1 MAKKVEIELDVKGN
15 IVESTKNLRA
25 LKTELKNV
33 AAGTAEWNKIK
44 NDIRDVEDAL
54 ESAGQSSED
63 FKGLLE
69 NAPGPL
75 GMLGGAIKKVEL
87 ATKSWGAAL
96 KATGIGLLVSLIG
109 GLVAAFSQ
117 TEGSLKKLEPLLIGM
132 EKIFGGIV
140 EIAMPLVDMFLDLA
154 LKALPYVTKGI
165 GMVYSAFAGLFTYF
179 KEVGTGVAKFWKGVF
194 TLDYKSIEEG
204 VKQIGGSFGKVA
216 DSYTDSMKRF
226 EEGTKKQTKTQKENA
241 AKQKEN
247 AAKQKEIDD
256 KALQDKLKRMEAEDK
271 IDEATLEKM
280 KAEAMALATTEQQ
293 KLDIEEKFAKKS
305 YEQRKKNLLEKQ
317 AQYKKDTDEYKSY
330 TADLIKLDAEY
341 TSTKTANDEK
351 QKQLDI
357 TKRKEFFEK
366 DKSIYQSQVDERQRT
381 QATADEKEL
390 QALDIKLKM
399 GQIKEYQ
406 YQQELYILKQRQLVN
421 KMDQLKK
428 EEQDEKDHYNKLYS
442 DNKIN
447 KEDYEN
453 KLIELT
459 KVYGDKRIETL
470 KAQGENEFTNAV
482 NLANQLVAT
491 KEYEKNAIIAL
502 EEAKIN
508 AVATL
513 GNILTQ
519 LAGQNKTIAILGLAV
534 SQGAAIADILTK
546 FFRTKAGLI
555 ADKALYAAMIPN
567 PFTAAIGIAGVA
579 ATTAGLTAN
588 TIGMAAGLAGVATA
602 VAQGVAAING
612 KGGGTGNATNGQSGP
627 AGNSAQ
633 ALGRNYGDG
642 GMINGPLHAQGGV
655 MINAE
660 GGEAV
665 MTRGAVTMFG
675 PLLSALNQ
683 AGGGTSFSQAAMGGS
698 RFDSPNV
705 SAPAQQASPMIMKT
719 YVVENELTTAQHKQ
733 ARLKDLSTL

>member
-44 NDIRDVEDAL
+44 NDIRDIEDAL

-75 GMLGGAIKKVEL
+75 GVLGGAIKKVEL

-109 GLVAAFSQ
+109 GLVAAFAS

-140 EIAMPLVDMFLDLA
+140 EMAQPLLDIILDLG
-154 LKALPYVTKGI
+154 LKALPFVTDAFKN
-165 GMVYSAFAGLFTYF
+165 VYSAVFSVFQSLGKLGQAVMKLIKGDFAGAWETA
-179 KEVGTGVAKFWKGVF
+179 KESVTKFGENFEQNQKNFEKGAS
-194 TLDYKSIEEG
+194 K
-204 VKQIGGSFGKVA
+204 
-216 DSYTDSMKRF
+216 M
-226 EEGTKKQTKTQKENA
+226 TKTQKENA
-241 AKQKEN
+241 G
-247 AAKQKEIDD
+247 KQKEIDD

-271 IDEATLEKM
+271 LDEAKMEKM
-280 KAEAMALATTEQQ
+280 KAEALALAKTEQQ
-293 KLDIEEKFAKKS
+293 KLDVEEAFAKKS
-305 YEQRKKNLLEKQ
+305 YDLRKKDLEDKR
-317 AQYKKDTDEYKSY
+317 ALYKNGSDDYKNY

-341 TSTKTANDEK
+341 TNQKTANDEK

-366 DKSIYQSQVDERQRT
+366 DKAIYQSQIDERQRT

-421 KMDQLKK
+421 KMNQLNK

-470 KAQGENEFTNAV
+470 KLQGENEFTNAV

-508 AVATL
+508 AVSAL

-546 FFRTKAGLI
+546 FFRTKAALI

-567 PFTAAIGIAGVA
+567 PFTAPIGIAGVA

-602 VAQGVAAING
+602 VAQGISAING
-612 KGGGTGNATNGQSGP
+612 KGGGTGSSTNNQSGP

-633 ALGRNYGDG
+633 ALGKNYGDG
-642 GMINGPLHAQGGV
+642 GMIDGPRHAQGGTL
-655 MINAE
+655 INAE

-665 MTRGAVTMFG
+665 MTRGAVTMFA

-683 AGGGTSFSQAAMGGS
+683 AGGGTSFAPNALTT
-698 RFDSPNV
+698 RYDAPNV
-705 SAPAQQASPMIMKT
+705 SNPAQEQSPVIMKT
-719 YVVENELTTAQHKQ
+719 YVVSNELTTEAEKQ

>member
-15 IVESTKNLRA
+15 IVESTKNLKA
-25 LKTELKNV
+25 LKAQLKDV

-75 GMLGGAIKKVEL
+75 GVLGGAIKKVEL

-96 KATGIGLLVSLIG
+96 KATGIGLIVSLIG

-117 TEGSLKKLEPLLIGM
+117 TEGSLKKLEPLLIGL

-140 EIAMPLVDMFLDLA
+140 EMAMPLVDMILELG
-154 LKALPYVTKGI
+154 LKALPFVTDAFKN
-165 GMVYSAFAGLFTYF
+165 VYSAVFSVFQSLGKLGQAVMKLIKGDFAGAWETAKESVTKFGENFTQNQKNF
-179 KEVGTGVAKFWKGVF
+179 EKGAAK
-194 TLDYKSIEEG
+194 I
-204 VKQIGGSFGKVA
+204 
-216 DSYTDSMKRF
+216 
-226 EEGTKKQTKTQKENA
+226 TKT
-241 AKQKEN
+241 QKEN

-256 KALQDKLKRMEAEDK
+256 KILQDKLKRMEAEDK

-305 YEQRKKNLLEKQ
+305 YDLRKKDLEDKR
-317 AQYKKDTDEYKSY
+317 ALYKKGSDDYKNY

-341 TSTKTANDEK
+341 TNTKTANDEK
-351 QKQLDI
+351 QRQLDD
-357 TKRKEFFEK
+357 TKKKEFFDK
-366 DKSIYQSQVDERQRT
+366 DKARYQSQLDTRLRDT
-381 QATADEKEL
+381 DIANEKEL
-390 QALDIKLKM
+390 QALDVKLKK

-406 YQQELYILKQRQLVN
+406 YQQELYILKQRQLQDKMSQLN
-421 KMDQLKK
+421 KEKTD
-428 EEQDEKDHYNKLYS
+428 EEDYYTDLYNRG
-442 DNKIN
+442 KIK
-447 KEDYEN
+447 KEDYLTQLQE
-453 KLIELT
+453 IE
-459 KVYGDKRIETL
+459 KMFGDKRIEIL

-482 NLANQLVAT
+482 NLASQLVAT

-546 FFRTKAGLI
+546 FFRTKAALI

-567 PFTAAIGIAGVA
+567 PFTAPIGIAGVA

-612 KGGGTGNATNGQSGP
+612 KGGGNTSSNNSQSGP

-633 ALGRNYGDG
+633 ALGVNYEDG
-642 GMINGPLHAQGGV
+642 GLIGGRRHAQGGTL
-655 MINAE
+655 IEAE
-660 GGEAV
+660 QGEAI

-675 PLLSALNQ
+675 PLLSSLNQ
-683 AGGGTSFSQAAMGGS
+683 MGGGTSFAPNALTT
-698 RFDSPNV
+698 RYDSPNV
-705 SAPAQQASPMIMKT
+705 SNPSQEQSPVIMKT
-719 YVVENELTTAQHKQ
+719 YVVENELTTAQHRQ

>member
-15 IVESTKNLRA
+15 IVESTKNLKA
-25 LKTELKNV
+25 MKLELKGLDV
-33 AAGTAEWNKIK
+33 GTAEFKKLFNEIDDLEDKIK
-44 NDIRDVEDAL
+44 SAKGASSDWVDSL
-54 ESAGQSSED
+54 ESAG
-63 FKGLLE
+63 
-69 NAPGPL
+69 GPL
-75 GMLGGAIKKVEL
+75 GMVGAGLNKVKV
-87 ATKSWGAAL
+87 ATQSFGAAL
-96 KATGIGLLVSLIG
+96 KATGIGLIVGLIG

-117 TEGSLKKLEPLLIGM
+117 TEGSMKKLEPLFIAM
-132 EKIFGGIV
+132 EQIFGGILEALSPLIDGFV
-140 EIAMPLVDMFLDLA
+140 ELA
-154 LKALPYVTKGI
+154 LNVMPYVTKAFKV
-165 GMVYSAFAGLFTYF
+165 VYSAVTAVFQSLGKLGGAVVKLFKGDF
-179 KEVGTGVAKFWKGVF
+179 KGAWEDAKASVTSFSDNYEAATERFDKG
-194 TLDYKSIEEG
+194 
-204 VKQIGGSFGKVA
+204 A
-216 DSYTDSMKRF
+216 
-226 EEGTKKQTKTQKENA
+226 KKMTKTQKENLDKQNEA
-241 AKQKEN
+241 AQ
-247 AAKQKEIDD
+247 
-256 KALQDKLKRMEAEDK
+256 KALDEKLKRMEAEDK
-271 IDEATLEKM
+271 LDEARLEKM
-280 KAEAMALATTEQQ
+280 KAEALALAKTEQE
-293 KLDIEEKFAKKS
+293 KLNVEETFSKKS
-305 YEQRKKNLLEKQ
+305 YELKKKDFEDKREL
-317 AQYKKDTDEYKSY
+317 YKKDSIEYKNY
-330 TADLIKLDAEY
+330 TADLIKLDADY
-341 TSTKTANDEK
+341 QNTKNANDEK

-366 DKSIYQSQVDERQRT
+366 DKAIYQSQIDERQRT

-421 KMDQLKK
+421 KMNQLNK

-470 KAQGENEFTNAV
+470 KLQGENEFTNAV

-508 AVATL
+508 AVSAL

-546 FFRTKAGLI
+546 FFRTKAALI

-567 PFTAAIGIAGVA
+567 PFTAPIGIAGVA

-602 VAQGVAAING
+602 VAQGISAING
-612 KGGGTGNATNGQSGP
+612 KGGGTGSSTNNQSGP

-633 ALGRNYGDG
+633 ALGKNYGDG
-642 GMINGPLHAQGGV
+642 GMIDGPRHAQGGTL
-655 MINAE
+655 INAE
-660 GGEAV
+660 GGEAI
-665 MTRGAVTMFG
+665 MTRGAVTMFA

-683 AGGGTSFSQAAMGGS
+683 AGGGTSFAPNALTT
-698 RFDSPNV
+698 RYDAPNV
-705 SAPAQQASPMIMKT
+705 SNPAQEQSPVIMKT
-719 YVVENELTTAQHKQ
+719 YVVSNELTTEAEKQ

>member
-25 LKTELKNV
+25 LKQQLKDV

-44 NDIRDVEDAL
+44 NDIRDIEDAL

-69 NAPGPL
+69 TAPGPL

-140 EIAMPLVDMFLDLA
+140 EMAQPLLDMILELG
-154 LKALPYVTKGI
+154 LKALPFVTDAFKN
-165 GMVYSAFAGLFTYF
+165 VYSAVFSVFQSLGKLGQAVMKLIKGDFAGAWDTAKESVTKFGENFTQNQKNF
-179 KEVGTGVAKFWKGVF
+179 EKGAAK
-194 TLDYKSIEEG
+194 
-204 VKQIGGSFGKVA
+204 
-216 DSYTDSMKRF
+216 M
-226 EEGTKKQTKTQKENA
+226 TKT
-241 AKQKEN
+241 QKEN

-256 KALQDKLKRMEAEDK
+256 KALADKLKRMEAEDK

-280 KAEAMALATTEQQ
+280 KAEAMALASTEQQ

-305 YEQRKKNLLEKQ
+305 YDLKKKELEDKRALYKKN
-317 AQYKKDTDEYKSY
+317 TDEYKSY

-341 TSTKTANDEK
+341 INTKNANDEK
-351 QKQLDI
+351 QKQLDD
-357 TKRKEFFEK
+357 TKKKEFFDK
-366 DKSIYQSQVDERQRT
+366 DKARYQSQLDTRLRDT
-381 QATADEKEL
+381 DIANEKEL
-390 QALDIKLKM
+390 QALDVKLKK

-406 YQQELYILKQRQLVN
+406 YQQELYLLKQRQLQD
-421 KMDQLKK
+421 KMSQLKK
-428 EEQDEKDHYNKLYS
+428 EQTDEEDYYTNLYNRG
-442 DNKIN
+442 KIK
-447 KEDYEN
+447 KEDYLTQLQE
-453 KLIELT
+453 IE
-459 KVYGDKRIETL
+459 KMFGDKRVEIL

-491 KEYEKNAIIAL
+491 KLYEKEAIIAL

-508 AVATL
+508 AIATL

-534 SQGAAIADILTK
+534 TQGAAIADILTK
-546 FFRTKAGLI
+546 YFRTKANLI

-567 PFTAAIGIAGVA
+567 PITAAIGIAGVS
-579 ATTAGLTAN
+579 ATTAGLAAN

-602 VAQGVAAING
+602 VAQGISAING
-612 KGGGTGNATNGQSGP
+612 SGGGGSTSGSGE
-627 AGNSAQ
+627 ASGNSA
-633 ALGRNYGDG
+633 ASLGRNYGDG

-675 PLLSALNQ
+675 PLLSMLNQ
-683 AGGGTSFSQAAMGGS
+683 AGGGTSFSQAAMGSS
-698 RFDSPNV
+698 RFDSPNI

-719 YVVENELTTAQHKQ
+719 YVVENELTNAQNKQ

>member
-1 MAKKVEIELDVKGN
+1 VFSVFQSLGKLGQAVMKLIKGDFAGAWETAK
-15 IVESTKNLRA
+15 ES
-25 LKTELKNV
+25 
-33 AAGTAEWNKIK
+33 
-44 NDIRDVEDAL
+44 
-54 ESAGQSSED
+54 
-63 FKGLLE
+63 
-69 NAPGPL
+69 
-75 GMLGGAIKKVEL
+75 
-87 ATKSWGAAL
+87 
-96 KATGIGLLVSLIG
+96 
-109 GLVAAFSQ
+109 
-117 TEGSLKKLEPLLIGM
+117 
-132 EKIFGGIV
+132 
-140 EIAMPLVDMFLDLA
+140 
-154 LKALPYVTKGI
+154 VTKFGEN
-165 GMVYSAFAGLFTYF
+165 FEQNQKNF
-179 KEVGTGVAKFWKGVF
+179 EKGAS
-194 TLDYKSIEEG
+194 K
-204 VKQIGGSFGKVA
+204 
-216 DSYTDSMKRF
+216 M
-226 EEGTKKQTKTQKENA
+226 TKTQKENA
-241 AKQKEN
+241 G
-247 AAKQKEIDD
+247 KQKEIDD

-271 IDEATLEKM
+271 LDEAKMEKM
-280 KAEAMALATTEQQ
+280 KAEALALAKTEQQ
-293 KLDIEEKFAKKS
+293 KLDVEEAFAKKS
-305 YEQRKKNLLEKQ
+305 YDLRKKDLEDKR
-317 AQYKKDTDEYKSY
+317 ALYKNGSDDYKNY

-341 TSTKTANDEK
+341 TNQKTANDEK

-366 DKSIYQSQVDERQRT
+366 DKAIYQSQIDERQRT

-421 KMDQLKK
+421 KMNQLNK

-470 KAQGENEFTNAV
+470 KLQGENEFTNAV

-508 AVATL
+508 AVSAL

-546 FFRTKAGLI
+546 FFRTKAALI

-567 PFTAAIGIAGVA
+567 PFTAPIGIAGVA

-602 VAQGVAAING
+602 VAQGISAING
-612 KGGGTGNATNGQSGP
+612 KGGGTGSSTNNQSGP

-633 ALGRNYGDG
+633 ALGKNYGDG
-642 GMINGPLHAQGGV
+642 GMIDGPRHAQGGTL
-655 MINAE
+655 INAE

-665 MTRGAVTMFG
+665 MTRGAVTMFA

-683 AGGGTSFSQAAMGGS
+683 AGGGTSFAPNALTT
-698 RFDSPNV
+698 RYDAPNV
-705 SAPAQQASPMIMKT
+705 SNPAQEQSPVIMKT
-719 YVVENELTTAQHKQ
+719 YVVSNELTTEAEKQ

>member
-25 LKTELKNV
+25 LKQQLKDV

-44 NDIRDVEDAL
+44 NDIRDIEDAL

-75 GMLGGAIKKVEL
+75 GVLGGAIKKVEL

-96 KATGIGLLVSLIG
+96 KATGIGLIVSLIG

-140 EIAMPLVDMFLDLA
+140 EMAQPLLDMILELG
-154 LKALPYVTKGI
+154 LKALPFVTDAFKN
-165 GMVYSAFAGLFTYF
+165 VYSAVFSVFQSLGKLGQAVLKLIKGDFSGAWESA
-179 KEVGTGVAKFWKGVF
+179 KESVTKFGENFEQNQKNFEKGAAK
-194 TLDYKSIEEG
+194 
-204 VKQIGGSFGKVA
+204 
-216 DSYTDSMKRF
+216 M
-226 EEGTKKQTKTQKENA
+226 TKT
-241 AKQKEN
+241 QKEN

-280 KAEAMALATTEQQ
+280 KAEALALAKTEQQ
-293 KLDIEEKFAKKS
+293 KLDVEEKFAKKS
-305 YEQRKKNLLEKQ
+305 YELRKKELEDKR
-317 AQYKKDTDEYKSY
+317 ALYKKGSDDYKSY

-341 TSTKTANDEK
+341 TNTKTANDEK
-351 QKQLDI
+351 QRQLED
-357 TKRKEFFEK
+357 TKKKEFFEK
-366 DKSIYQSQVDERQRT
+366 DKARYQSQLDTRLRDNDI
-381 QATADEKEL
+381 ANEKEL
-390 QALDIKLKM
+390 QALDVKLKK
-399 GQIKEYQ
+399 GEIKEYQ
-406 YQQELYILKQRQLVN
+406 YQQELYLLKQRQLQN
-421 KMDQLKK
+421 KMTQLKK
-428 EEQDEKDHYNKLYS
+428 EQTDEEDYYTSLYNQG
-442 DNKIN
+442 KIK
-447 KEDYEN
+447 KEDYLTQLQE
-453 KLIELT
+453 IEKT
-459 KVYGDKRIETL
+459 FGDKRIETL
-470 KAQGENEFTNAV
+470 KLQGDNEFTNAV

-508 AVATL
+508 AIATL

-546 FFRTKAGLI
+546 YFRTKAGLI

-567 PFTAAIGIAGVA
+567 PITAPIGIAGVA

-612 KGGGTGNATNGQSGP
+612 KGGGTATAEGQSAP
-627 AGNSAQ
+627 AGNSA
-633 ALGRNYGDG
+633 ASLGKNYGDG
-642 GMINGPLHAQGGV
+642 GLINGPLHAAGGV

-665 MTRGAVTMFG
+665 MTRGAVTMFA
-675 PLLSALNQ
+675 PLLSAMNQ
-683 AGGGTSFSQAAMGGS
+683 MGGGTSFAPNALTT
-698 RFDSPNV
+698 RYDAPNV
-705 SAPAQQASPMIMKT
+705 SNPSQEQSPIIMKT
-719 YVVENELTTAQHKQ
+719 YVVSNELTTEAEKQ